1 MISIRHNPGE
11 ASIASQPASRML
23 LTFARILLCIAL
35 SALPLSGCVITR
47 HNFEGD
53 ELVGSRI
60 RQDYVVTTSEF
71 SGIVV
76 DGFAVH
82 VEYHWALGYSIFI
95 RIQPSLYELVSID
108 NSDGVFTFQ
117 ATSDFTWYDEEV
129 TTIVISAPSMGS
141 LAGNRHVQFDTFD
154 CLVAD
159 SFDLRATD
167 TFQGEV
173 DLAVNNL
180 RVELTG
186 FYPYLYLTGEADSA
200 EFILNQGTVYGKGF
214 QTRSCVAYLSDN
226 GNLQIS
232 CSEYLEIRPES
243 NGIVDLNGYPFMDIA
258 VNAGVTIYTAD

>member
-1 MISIRHNPGE
+1 MIGIRHTLGQI
-11 ASIASQPASRML
+11 SLASQPASRVL
-23 LTFARILLCIAL
+23 LTLARVLLCIAL
-35 SALPLSGCVITR
+35 SAFPLSGCVITR
-47 HNFEGD
+47 HDFESD
-53 ELVGSRI
+53 ALVGSGM

-82 VEYHWALGYSIFI
+82 IEYHWALDYSIFI
-95 RIQPSLYELVSID
+95 KMQPSLYELLSID

-117 ATSDFTWYDEEV
+117 ASSDITWYDEEV

-154 CLVAD
+154 RLVAD

-173 DLAVNNL
+173 DLSVNSL

-186 FYPYLYLTGEADSA
+186 FYPYLNLTGEADSA

-214 QTRSCVAYLSDN
+214 QTRSCVAYLSEN
-226 GNLQIS
+226 GNLQVS
-232 CSEYLEIRPES
+232 CSEYLEIKPES
-243 NGIVDLNGYPFMDIA
+243 HGIIDLVGDPFIE
-258 VNAGVTIYTAD
+258 NTEEGGVSIYKEQ